1 MLQPQDGC
9 VPTNR
14 SMGAFSAD
22 LGKCVPN
29 MMLPQPFWSSMWQE
43 WDLQAYESLI
53 SHWHTNRPV
62 SKIFQTGCSS
72 PSWSTGHNATASR
85 KSSPAFPRY
94 KNAKQQTAQTVKFV
108 QIATAEAR
116 VRKLIPP
123 ATDYTYQAPVVISLD
138 AAGKPSITRFDHDTL
153 RNGQS
158 LPPNL
163 VKLGLAY
170 QKASRDISTR
180 LVDFLK
186 SQLDSKPECSRA
198 QIRALYTIEDHTENV
213 VSSKYP
219 RMRSGGAFKSIA
231 SKARQSGWV
240 MNDEVAGWFIT
251 AIKNRRELRNWYD
264 RFPSND
270 SRREDN
276 EQHEAWLQMIIEVV
290 VALAGHQA

>member
-1 MLQPQDGC
+1 M
-9 VPTNR
+9 
-14 SMGAFSAD
+14 
-22 LGKCVPN
+22 
-29 MMLPQPFWSSMWQE
+29 
-43 WDLQAYESLI
+43 
-53 SHWHTNRPV
+53 
-62 SKIFQTGCSS
+62 
-72 PSWSTGHNATASR
+72 
-85 KSSPAFPRY
+85 
-94 KNAKQQTAQTVKFV
+94 
-108 QIATAEAR
+108 
-116 VRKLIPP
+116 RKLIPP